1 MPPAT
6 ILMIFMNNPKSITQC
21 KAGGCDAQ
29 HGDPRFVALKATALE
44 LQRRGHRV
52 LIDVAGGLSIRP
64 DQAREQLL
72 GFEWIDD
79 RSVSKYGKPAIAIAW
94 FAYFA
99 DKGTKR
105 SPIVQK
111 LLNDATVPRLWYENG
126 MTKAS
131 VTVDPKGF
139 LGDSYYVSS
148 LNSRVQRPPFD
159 EAKCEAHIRE
169 HLESDSSKRP
179 QSRVVDIPAS
189 IVRRY
194 IFIPTQKFDDLSVRQ
209 YSAISYPQLLDRAV
223 DFCRAQNLS
232 LVIKVHPH
240 LRGEAR
246 SEQLRR
252 IRRLRAS
259 YTKVYESRASINFLT
274 ASALFTVTLNGGTI
288 MDNFY
293 TQSPVLTLAKGF
305 FSETDAVVSDVDVLR
320 GMSRMLAHELPWSA
334 ERKRR
339 QRQVVCWYDRMCLK
353 ATNTGEQNVKVVQ
366 AHVDALGLDRIIEL

>member
-1 MPPAT
+1 MPPAST

-79 RSVSKYGKPAIAIAW
+79 RSVTKYGKPAIAIAW

-209 YSAISYPQLLDRAV
+209 YSAISYLSAIPSCLIERSTFAARRT
-223 DFCRAQNLS
+223 CRWSSRSIRIYAARRAQSNCGAS
-232 LVIKVHPH
+232 
-240 LRGEAR
+240 GGSAR
-246 SEQLRR
+246 ATRKS
-252 IRRLRAS
+252 
-259 YTKVYESRASINFLT
+259 
-274 ASALFTVTLNGGTI
+274 
-288 MDNFY
+288 
-293 TQSPVLTLAKGF
+293 
-305 FSETDAVVSDVDVLR
+305 
-320 GMSRMLAHELPWSA
+320 MSRGPRS
-334 ERKRR
+334 
-339 QRQVVCWYDRMCLK
+339 
-353 ATNTGEQNVKVVQ
+353 TS
-366 AHVDALGLDRIIEL
+366 